1 MGILSSLFAGASGLN
16 AHGTLLG
23 IIGNN
28 IANLSTVG
36 FKSSRATFADLI
48 SSSLAGGSS
57 TNQTGIG
64 VAVTAVQGNF
74 TQGSLS
80 STSNV
85 LDLAI
90 DGNGFYVM
98 RNQAGAGFYT
108 RAGQFRLDSTNRIV
122 DPNGFLLQGYQANTA
137 GVISG
142 AVGTITLPS
151 TTASPNPTA
160 NVSIG
165 ANLNS
170 QEVVN
175 TFNITDP
182 TGTSNYS
189 TSMTLYDSLG
199 NGHLITSY
207 FSKTAANTWTYNV
220 VGLASEINTASYNAA
235 NIDTTL
241 GIVRL
246 ASGTLGFTTNGAL
259 NTASVATSYNNGT
272 VGGAAGATA
281 GELQINFLGATPAQ
295 LMTFDFGTPI
305 AGGGTGLN
313 GTTQFGSPS
322 ALVRQTQDG
331 YAAGSLEGFSVDASG
346 IVSGRF
352 SNGQVRALAQVALA
366 RFPDPI
372 GLVRTGKNMFAESG
386 TSGQPIVGAPD
397 TAGLGRIL
405 GNSLELS
412 NVDLGESFIEL
423 ITAQRGFQANSRVIT
438 TSDEVLQE
446 LVNLKR

>member
-1 MGILSSLFAGASGLN
+1 
-16 AHGTLLG
+16 
-23 IIGNN
+23 
-28 IANLSTVG
+28 
-36 FKSSRATFADLI
+36 
-48 SSSLAGGSS
+48 
-57 TNQTGIG
+57 
-64 VAVTAVQGNF
+64 
-74 TQGSLS
+74 
-80 STSNV
+80 
-85 LDLAI
+85 
-90 DGNGFYVM
+90 
-98 RNQAGAGFYT
+98 
-108 RAGQFRLDSTNRIV
+108 
-122 DPNGFLLQGYQANTA
+122 
-137 GVISG
+137 
-142 AVGTITLPS
+142 
-151 TTASPNPTA
+151 
-160 NVSIG
+160 
-165 ANLNS
+165 
-170 QEVVN
+170 VVN
-175 TFNITDP
+175 TFSITDP

-189 TSMTLYDSLG
+189 TSMTLFDSLG
-199 NGHLITSY
+199 NGHLITTY
-207 FSKTAANTWTYNV
+207 FSKTAAMTWAYNV
-220 VGLASEINTASYNAA
+220 VGLESEVNTASYNAA
-235 NIDTTL
+235 NINTTL
-241 GIVRL
+241 GVVRL

-259 NTASVATSYNNGT
+259 NTASVATSYNNGAAA
-272 VGGAAGATA
+272 GAAGAVA
-281 GELQINFLGATPAQ
+281 GEAQINFLGATPAQ
-295 LMTFDFGTPI
+295 LMAFDFGTSI
-305 AGGGTGLN
+305 AAGGTGLD